1 MEGALLKSNVI
12 HDFPYPP
19 ERRKCPHRALVSLTP
34 AGSCVHLCPMC
45 YACAYPWSRDEPA
58 FYANTP
64 EKLAKELEKV
74 EICPPLY
81 LSQVTDPLQPVREI
95 RELTAQVV
103 EVALHFGVPFH
114 LITKSGE
121 GVRWLL
127 RRVP

>member
-1 MEGALLKSNVI
+1 MAEALQLRGTVI

-34 AGSCVHLCPMC
+34 SGSCSHLCPMC
-45 YACAYPWSRDEPA
+45 YARAYPWSRDEPA

-64 EKLAKELEKV
+64 EKLAAELEKG

-81 LSQVTDPLQPVREI
+81 ISQVTDPLQPVEAI

-103 EVALHFGVPFH
+103 EVAIRYRVPF
-114 LITKSGE
+114 
-121 GVRWLL
+121 
-127 RRVP
+127 